1 VKAGGTTAPTG
12 PWVSQPR
19 HGTRPAHS
27 LSAVASID
35 DVRTLVALDH
45 GLASVSIARP
55 DGSLQSTVVN
65 AGVIPHPVNGR
76 PVAAF
81 VARGGTRKL
90 DHLRRDPRATLLWR
104 AGWAWATVEGAAELF
119 GPDDLMA
126 GLNDEGL
133 RLLLRRICE
142 AAGGVHG
149 DWAEYD
155 RVVATERRVA
165 VLVTPTRIYQNP

>member
-1 VKAGGTTAPTG
+1 
-12 PWVSQPR
+12 
-19 HGTRPAHS
+19 
-27 LSAVASID
+27 VASID

-45 GLASVSIARP
+45 GLAAVSTVRP

-65 AGVIPHPVNGR
+65 AGVVPHPLSRR

-90 DHLRRDPRATLLWR
+90 DHLRHDPRATLVWR
-104 AGWAWATVEGAAELF
+104 AGWAWATVEGAVELA
-119 GPDDLMA
+119 GPDDPMA
-126 GLNDEGL
+126 GVDADDL
-133 RLLLRRICE
+133 RLLLREIYE
-142 AAGGVHG
+142 AAGGVHE

-155 RVVATERRVA
+155 RAIAAERRVA

>member
-1 VKAGGTTAPTG
+1 M
-12 PWVSQPR
+12 
-19 HGTRPAHS
+19 
-27 LSAVASID
+27 ASID

-65 AGVIPHPVNGR
+65 AGVIPHPVNGQ

-119 GPDDLMA
+119 GPDDPMA
-126 GLNDEGL
+126 GMNDEAL
-133 RLLLRRICE
+133 RLLLRQIYE
-142 AAGGVHG
+142 AAGGEHE

-155 RVVATERRVA
+155 RVVAAERRVA

>member
-1 VKAGGTTAPTG
+1 M
-12 PWVSQPR
+12 
-19 HGTRPAHS
+19 
-27 LSAVASID
+27 ASID

-65 AGVIPHPVNGR
+65 AGVIPPPVNGQ

-90 DHLRRDPRATLLWR
+90 DHLRRDPRTTLLWR

-119 GPDDLMA
+119 GPDDPMP
-126 GLNDEGL
+126 GLNDEAL
-133 RLLLRRICE
+133 RLLLRQIYE
-142 AAGGVHG
+142 AAGGVHE

-155 RVVATERRVA
+155 RVVAAERRVA

>member
-1 VKAGGTTAPTG
+1 M
-12 PWVSQPR
+12 
-19 HGTRPAHS
+19 
-27 LSAVASID
+27 ASID

-45 GLASVSIARP
+45 GLAAVSTVRP

-65 AGVIPHPVNGR
+65 AGVVPHPLSWR

-90 DHLRRDPRATLLWR
+90 DHLRHDPRATLVWR
-104 AGWAWATVEGAAELF
+104 AGWAWATVEGAVELA
-119 GPDDLMA
+119 GPDDPMA
-126 GLNDEGL
+126 GVDADDL
-133 RLLLRRICE
+133 RLLLREIYE
-142 AAGGVHG
+142 AAGGVHE

-155 RVVATERRVA
+155 RVIAAERRVA

>member
-1 VKAGGTTAPTG
+1 M
-12 PWVSQPR
+12 
-19 HGTRPAHS
+19 
-27 LSAVASID
+27 ASID

-45 GLASVSIARP
+45 GLASVSIVRP

-65 AGVIPHPVNGR
+65 AGVIPHPVNGQ

-90 DHLRRDPRATLLWR
+90 DHLRRDPRTTLLWR

-119 GPDDLMA
+119 GPDDPMP
-126 GLNDEGL
+126 GLNDEAM
-133 RLLLRRICE
+133 RLLLRQIYE
-142 AAGGVHG
+142 AAGGVHE

-155 RVVATERRVA
+155 RVVAAERRVA